1 MSLFLDNVLI
11 LNKKCWNYLYVSF
24 IGSRNTCALATINK
38 LPRILVA
45 NADGYLYIY
54 NVDPAEGQE
63 CTLLRQ
69 FP

>member
-1 MSLFLDNVLI
+1 MLTLLAFA
-11 LNKKCWNYLYVSF
+11 
-24 IGSRNTCALATINK
+24 GSRNTCALATINK